1 MPGPV
6 MPLADSRARAERV
19 VYLRHVV
26 GASWSVIRDQLG
38 FRSVGAAQSAYK
50 SHQKRNPRP
59 TDETVLAG
67 LRDRQQYR
75 NQKGMV
81 ALERAMAVGE
91 FSTVASLI
99 RALAANDADL
109 AKWFG
114 IGSETVNVN
123 VTASLPQVIAENRER
138 LLAVLDAEVVDQR
151 EIEQR

>member
-1 MPGPV
+1 MPPV
-6 MPLADSRARAERV
+6 MTTADSRARAERV
-19 VYLRHVV
+19 VYLRHVA

-38 FRSVGAAQSAYK
+38 FKSVGAAQAAYK
-50 SHQKRNPRP
+50 SHQKRNPLP
-59 TDETVLAG
+59 GGEIVLAG

-75 NQKGMV
+75 NQKGTM
-81 ALERAMAVGE
+81 ALERAMAAGE

-123 VTASLPQVIAENRER
+123 VTTTLPQVIAENRER
-138 LLAVLDAEVVDQR
+138 LMAVLDAEVVDTK
-151 EIEQR
+151 EIEQ

>member
-1 MPGPV
+1 

-38 FRSVGAAQSAYK
+38 FASVGAAQSAYK
-50 SHQKRNPRP
+50 SDRKRNPLP
-59 TDETVLAG
+59 GGETVLAG
-67 LRDRQQYR
+67 LHDRQTYR
-75 NQKGMV
+75 TQKGTA
-81 ALERAMAVGE
+81 ALERALAAGE
-91 FSTVASLI
+91 FSTVANLI

-138 LLAVLDAEVVDQR
+138 LLAVLDAEVVDTK
-151 EIEQR
+151 EIEQ